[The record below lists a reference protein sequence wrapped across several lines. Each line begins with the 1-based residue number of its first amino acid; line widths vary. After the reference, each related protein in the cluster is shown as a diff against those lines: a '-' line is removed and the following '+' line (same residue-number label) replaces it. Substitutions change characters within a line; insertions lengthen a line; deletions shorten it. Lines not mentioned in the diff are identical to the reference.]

1 MKMLDALQNIG
12 HLYLDT
18 SPIIYYVEEHPS
30 YIAQMDVLMAH
41 VKQNSIQMICSVMT
55 LTEILPRPIRLGQLQ
70 LVKDYREIL
79 LNSTEFKLIPV
90 LEKIAESA
98 AQLRATYNL
107 KTPDALHVATAI
119 ESGCHAFLTNDLGIK
134 RVIGIRVL
142 VLDELD

>member
-1 MKMLDALQNIG
+1 
-12 HLYLDT
+12 
-18 SPIIYYVEEHPS
+18 
-30 YIAQMDVLMAH
+30 MAH

-55 LTEILPRPIRLGQLQ
+55 LTEILPRPIKLGQLQ

-90 LEKIAESA
+90 MEKIAESA

-119 ESGCHAFLTNDLGIK
+119 ESGCRAFLTNDLGIK
-134 RVIGIRVL
+134 RVTGIRVL